1 MRLDTAA
8 TWPPAPKGARI
19 KTGPLHGIEGWAGK
33 CYGMTNVLPR
43 PDFINQGAA
52 VKMDADSLDLICAG
66 DSILLVKNLSLR
78 FNNSALPEQEQ
89 YRLVVP

>member
-1 MRLDTAA
+1 MRVA
-8 TWPPAPKGARI
+8 PAIGEGMRIRI
-19 KTGPLHGIEGWAGK
+19 KAGPLHGIEGWAGK
-33 CYGMTNVLPR
+33 YYGMTNALLR
-43 PDFINQGAA
+43 LGFINQAAA